1 MQLMVYINLEEPI
14 TLPLNYNHIVQA
26 IIYRALGIMPDYA
39 DFLHDGGYMSGKRQ
53 YKMFQFS
60 QLMGDYRIFERKI
73 QFQSYIQF
81 EVRSPEPLLIR
92 LLAESFWKHGVTF
105 GQTACMDVQAKLSDY
120 TVEDEELLIRMKA
133 PLTVYST
140 DAISF
145 LFLVFDDASNI
156 SCLVKLLD
164 WHTYFFLLYNNRKS
178 RN

>member
-14 TLPLNYNHIVQA
+14 TLPRNYNHIVQA

-92 LLAESFWKHGVTF
+92 LLADSGWNHGVTF
-105 GQTACMDVQAKLSDY
+105 GQTVCMDVQTELSDY

-140 DAISF
+140 DAITEKIYYYSPKEPEF
-145 LFLVFDDASNI
+145 YEKISVFN
-156 SCLVKLLD
+156 
-164 WHTYFFLLYNNRKS
+164 
-178 RN
+178 